1 MQRLPGR
8 VRGRGR
14 RALGA
19 ALAGTMLLGTATA
32 CGSDDEAGTDE
43 KVVVEITVEGG
54 EITPKGDRVKASTG
68 QPIDLV
74 ITSDTAGSLHMHSD
88 PEQEFPYDVGTQTI
102 PISIDRPGVIEVES
116 HDPPQIIVQLEVR

>member
-1 MQRLPGR
+1 MQRLRIG
-8 VRGRGR
+8 

-19 ALAGTMLLGTATA
+19 VLAGTLLLGTATA
-32 CGSDDEAGTDE
+32 CGSEDKTGSEET
-43 KVVVEITVEGG
+43 VVVDITVEGG
-54 EITPKGDRVKASTG
+54 EITPKGDRVKVSAG

-74 ITSDTAGSLHMHSD
+74 VTADTAGSLHMHSD
-88 PEQEFPYDVGTQTI
+88 PEQEFAYEAGTKTF